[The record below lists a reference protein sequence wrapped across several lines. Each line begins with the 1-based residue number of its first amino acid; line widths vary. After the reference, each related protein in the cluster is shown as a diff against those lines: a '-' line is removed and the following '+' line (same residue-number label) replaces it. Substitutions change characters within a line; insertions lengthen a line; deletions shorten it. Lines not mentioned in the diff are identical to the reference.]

1 MGSSQAVHRGTTR
14 KEEIM
19 AALSIVKQLNTENTL
34 HDELSYSKFL
44 GENKL
49 ARIETFLDKQNVTS
63 LTEVNQTTCIA
74 FLFHIYNDSTLSANQ
89 RRAYTSAL
97 ETAIRC
103 FYESQETSLVAEC
116 NALDLKKEVRSKVI
130 FFLSI
135 HHINHISEITPTL
148 RQEYVSYLDYIG
160 LRKTQELIRG
170 FDSVKLSTIEADMN
184 SLRKKEFTYENELM
198 YLGYHPNY
206 KIASKYRYTQRREPL
221 FFDFSLDVPEILKK
235 QIFETLKFVVEEF
248 NERDNH
254 YRIQHFIL
262 PLWNLYNFCVEYE
275 ITDMTQFTSK
285 NEEDFHLYLSDIS
298 EHQLLSDKH
307 IIGVV
312 RKYLFLSA
320 PTINWDANVWY
331 FERFT
336 FTAGRIND
344 ARPIE
349 ALYFDSFEIAD
360 NVTLVKDYMKYL
372 IGLSPRYSIQSV
384 YIAYY
389 DTKELLK
396 YFDHEKVLLKDV
408 KAEHLDAYINAYYLR
423 ENIPSTVNK
432 VLGSLSKFF
441 DYLLSKEL
449 INPIL
454 YPFEAY
460 RMQEVNQHHDL
471 SVDNAYIDNT
481 LSILQEFPEHLR
493 LMFLNLWCIGLRA
506 NEVCTIK
513 GNAYSFDGTDAWFLV
528 YQAKAKREKRVP
540 IPMELYN
547 LMTEYI
553 QKNHIP
559 KDGFVFPAPK
569 SKGPYRVGTFTKQ
582 MSALLN
588 AHGIDF
594 RSHAFRHTMATDLYT
609 DGAPLQT
616 IREYLGHSNV
626 NMTKQYIDHLP
637 NQLDAKS
644 MEFFSSQATN
654 HPWDII

>member
-1 MGSSQAVHRGTTR
+1 
-14 KEEIM
+14 M
-19 AALSIVKQLNTENTL
+19 AALSIVKQLHTENTL
-34 HDELSYSKFL
+34 HEELSYSDFL
-44 GENKL
+44 GEKKL
-49 ARIETFLDKQNVTS
+49 SLIESFLDKQNITT
-63 LTEVNQTTCIA
+63 LTEVDQATCIA
-74 FLFHIYNDSTLSANQ
+74 FVFHIYNDMSLSANQ
-89 RRAYTSAL
+89 RKAYSSAL

-116 NALDLKKEVRSKVI
+116 DALNLQKEVRSKVV

-135 HHINHISEITPTL
+135 HHINHINEITPAL
-148 RQEYVSYLDYIG
+148 RQEYVSYLNYIG
-160 LRKTQELIRG
+160 KSKTCDLIRG

-206 KIASKYRYTQRREPL
+206 EVASKYLYTQRREPL
-221 FFDFSLDVPEILKK
+221 FFDFSLDVPEILKR
-235 QIFETLKFVVEEF
+235 QIFETLKYVTEEF
-248 NERDNH
+248 NEHDNH

-275 ITDMTQFTSK
+275 IADMTQFTSK
-285 NEEDFHLYLSDIS
+285 NEEDFRSYISGIS

-307 IIGVV
+307 IVGTV

-336 FTAGRIND
+336 FTEGRMNE

-349 ALYFDSFEIAD
+349 ALYFDSFDIAD
-360 NVTLVKDYMKYL
+360 NVALLKDYMKYL

-396 YFDHEKVLLKDV
+396 YLDQEKILLKEIR
-408 KAEHLDAYINAYYLR
+408 AEQLDAYINEYYLR

-432 VLGSLSKFF
+432 VLGSLSNFF
-441 DYLLSKEL
+441 EYLLLKGM

-454 YPFEAY
+454 FPFETY
-460 RMQEVNQHHDL
+460 RIQEVNQHHNL
-471 SVDNAYIDNT
+471 SVDAEYIDTT
-481 LSILQEFPEHLR
+481 LSVLQDFPEHLR

-547 LMTEYI
+547 LMTEFI
-553 QKNHIP
+553 RMNHIG
-559 KDGFVFPAPK
+559 KDDFVFQAPK
-569 SKGPYRVGTFTKQ
+569 SNGPYRVGTFTKQ
-582 MSALLN
+582 MSALLKT
-588 AHGIDF
+588 HGIDF
-594 RSHAFRHTMATDLYT
+594 RSHAFRHTMATDLHK

-616 IREYLGHSNV
+616 IREYLGHSNE

-637 NQLDAKS
+637 NLLDTKS
-644 MEFFSSQATN
+644 MEFFSSQAN
-654 HPWDII
+654 NNPWDNL

>member
-1 MGSSQAVHRGTTR
+1 MT
-14 KEEIM
+14 
-19 AALSIVKQLNTENTL
+19 ALLLLKQLNTPNTL
-34 HDELSYSKFL
+34 QDDLSYSEFL
-44 GENKL
+44 GARKNVKL
-49 ARIETFLDKQNVTS
+49 KSFLEKQGITS
-63 LTEVNQTTCIA
+63 LEEVDQSTCIA
-74 FLFHIYNDSTLSANQ
+74 YVFHIFNDTALTDTQKRTYASAI
-89 RRAYTSAL
+89 

-103 FYESQETSLVAEC
+103 YYEAKQTSIILEC
-116 NALDLKKEVRSKVI
+116 DSLQINKNIRSKIV

-135 HHINHISEITPTL
+135 HHINHICEITPVL
-148 RQEYVSYLDYIG
+148 RQEFVFYLDSVGYI
-160 LRKTQELIRG
+160 KTQEMIRAL
-170 FDSVKLSTIEADMN
+170 DLAKLSSIKADSN
-184 SLRKKEFTYENELM
+184 LLRKKEFTYKNELM

-206 KIASKYRYTQRREPL
+206 EVAKKFLYTQRREPL

-235 QIFETLKFVVEEF
+235 QIFETLKYIVEEF
-248 NERDNH
+248 NDRDNR
-254 YRIQHFIL
+254 YRIQHYIL
-262 PLWNLYNFCVEYE
+262 PLWNLYNFCMKYE
-275 ITDMTQFTSK
+275 IADMTQFTSK
-285 NEEDFHLYLSDIS
+285 EEENFRSYLSNIS
-298 EHQLLSDKH
+298 AHQLLSDKH
-307 IIGVV
+307 IVGMV
-312 RKYLFLSA
+312 RKYLFLNA
-320 PTINWDANVWY
+320 PTINWNANVWY

-336 FTAGRIND
+336 FTAGRMNE

-349 ALYFDSFEIAD
+349 ALYFDSFDITD
-360 NVTLVKDYMKYL
+360 NVALLKDYMKYL

-396 YFDHEKVLLKDV
+396 HLDRENIHLKDI
-408 KAEHLDAYINAYYLR
+408 KAEQLDAYINEYYLR

-441 DYLLSKEL
+441 DYLLLKGL
-449 INPIL
+449 IHPIL
-454 YPFEAY
+454 FPFETY
-460 RMQEVNQHHDL
+460 WMQEVNHHHDL
-471 SVDNAYIDNT
+471 SVDDAYIDNII
-481 LSILQEFPEHLR
+481 SILQDFPEQLR

-553 QKNHIP
+553 RMNHIG
-559 KDGFVFPAPK
+559 KDDFVFQAPK

-582 MSALLN
+582 MSSLLKT
-588 AHGIDF
+588 HGIDF

-637 NQLDAKS
+637 NLLDTKS
-644 MEFFSSQATN
+644 MEFFSSQVNN
-654 HPWDII
+654 HPWDNL